1 MKISKITN
9 RLFCDLILAFVGIL
23 IATPMAISHGDLA
36 AAEGFAVDEYT
47 GLTFPYTTTFT
58 ISAYYSPLPC
68 QYKYTTGSYEGD
80 IRLNGG
86 GVRGADGTAVYP
98 GMIAAPKSY
107 PFGSKM
113 YIPGVGVVAVHDRGG
128 AIVAANGD
136 PNRHDR
142 LDIWMGYGDAGL
154 KRALT
159 WGKRNVEVTVYG
171 LNDGITEQIS
181 LEGYDPNEATN
192 CSGAVVPAEPVES
205 APVPAMP
212 VKPSVDAAITF
223 SEKFDAD
230 LVPGD
235 QNAGVIKLQKELK
248 NLNFYRADVTGVYD
262 ELTKHAVYKFQQS
275 RGLVGNEMSAGAGS
289 LGPKT
294 RQVLNEIIDSRR
306 YTKALIVRSGSN
318 SSQNLGD
325 VLLTHE
331 LDFGMNSPEV
341 RKLQLF
347 LKENGFYA
355 GALFTDYFG
364 ELTRDAL
371 VKFQL
376 AYKIITSE
384 KDHGAGRVGPTTLN
398 IINSFI

>member
-1 MKISKITN
+1 MKISKLIN
-9 RLFCDLILAFVGIL
+9 RLFCDLTLGFVGIL

-47 GLTFPYTTTFT
+47 GQTFPYTTTFT

-68 QYKYTTGSYEGD
+68 QSFYTTGSYEGD

-86 GVRGADGTAVYP
+86 GVRGADGTPVYP

-107 PFGSKM
+107 PFGTKM

-142 LDIWMGYGDAGL
+142 LDIWMGYGDIGL
-154 KRALT
+154 KRALN

-171 LNDGITEQIS
+171 QNEGISEQIA
-181 LEGYDPNEATN
+181 LEGYDPAEATT
-192 CSGAVVPAEPVES
+192 CSGAPAPQNPAPTDPAPITPAKPPVTQTVAYS
-205 APVPAMP
+205 
-212 VKPSVDAAITF
+212 D
-223 SEKFDAD
+223 KFEAD
-230 LVPGD
+230 LKPGD
-235 QNAGVIKLQKELK
+235 QNADVIKLQKELK
-248 NLNFYRADVTGVYD
+248 NLNFYKADITGVYD

-275 RGLVGNEMSAGAGS
+275 QGLVGDEVSAGAGT

-294 RQVLNEIIDSRR
+294 RHVFNQIIDSRK
-306 YTKALIVRSGSN
+306 YTKTIIVRSGSA
-318 SSQNLGD
+318 SQNLGD
-325 VLLTHE
+325 RILTIE
-331 LDFGMNSPEV
+331 LDPGVTHPDV

-347 LKENGFYA
+347 LKEQGFYA

-364 ELTRDAL
+364 GLTQEAL
-371 VKFQL
+371 IKFQI
-376 AYKIITSE
+376 AYKIISSE
-384 KDHGAGRVGPTTLN
+384 KDRGAGRVGPTTLN
-398 IINSFI
+398 IINSFM